1 MMEIQKA
8 LIQQALIAHEAQIED
23 DYQGYEYSIRTTDV
37 RYYLGRHSGY
47 VVQCSSDFDI
57 YENGEHVAIEPF
69 TTTVW
74 FNDDLTIDE
83 II

>member
-1 MMEIQKA
+1 MMKTQMS
-8 LIQQALIAHEAQIED
+8 LIQQALIAHEAQIEA

-37 RYYLGRHSGY
+37 RYYLGSHSGY

>member
-1 MMEIQKA
+1 MMKIQKA

-23 DYQGYEYSIRTTDV
+23 DYHGYEYSFRTTDV

-47 VVQCSSDFDI
+47 VVQCVSDLDI
-57 YENGEHVAIEPF
+57 YEKGVHVAIDPF

>member
-1 MMEIQKA
+1 MMKIQKA
-8 LIQQALIAHEAQIED
+8 LIQQALITHEAQIED
-23 DYQGYEYSIRTTDV
+23 EYQGYEYSIRTTDV
-37 RYYLGRHSGY
+37 RYYLGQRSGY

>member
-1 MMEIQKA
+1 MMKIQKA

-23 DYQGYEYSIRTTDV
+23 DYQGYEYSFRTTDV

-47 VVQCSSDFDI
+47 VVQCESVLDI
-57 YENGEHVAIEPF
+57 YENNMHVAIDPY
-69 TTTVW
+69 TTTIW

>member
-1 MMEIQKA
+1 MMKIQKA

-23 DYQGYEYSIRTTDV
+23 DYQGYEYSFRTTVV

-47 VVQCSSDFDI
+47 VVQCVSDLDI
-57 YENGEHVAIEPF
+57 YEKGEHVAIDTF

-74 FNDDLTIDE
+74 FNEDLTIDE